1 MTRAIGEGVTV
12 PDEPRLFNDV
22 VEPSMRMRSRQGA
35 SVLITIAI
43 ETCVIATLVAIPL
56 MAIEIVPVPSQMI
69 GAFIA
74 APAPPPPPAA
84 PPSPPS
90 PEPSRPEPAP
100 VEPAVVEPGPT
111 FVPTEAPVGVAP
123 EVPVDNSFERGAAG
137 VPRGTGSPDGVPG
150 GFGDVLR
157 PPPLAPVPPPRDP
170 VPVGGRIDPPRKV
183 RDVAPVYP
191 VVAVQSRTDGR
202 VIVEATIGVDGRVT
216 NTRVLQGHP
225 LLVDAAVTAVSQW
238 EFTPT
243 LLNGEP
249 IPVLM
254 SVTVW
259 FRLR

>member
-1 MTRAIGEGVTV
+1 MQRMDTVSRSSGTLCLALALCAALPSYALAQEKFGGSGTAPLIGFQFRLGYHPGV
-12 PDEPRLFNDV
+12 RRY
-22 VEPSMRMRSRQGA
+22 VEPA
-35 SVLITIAI
+35 
-43 ETCVIATLVAIPL
+43 
-56 MAIEIVPVPSQMI
+56 
-69 GAFIA
+69 
-74 APAPPPPPAA
+74 APPPPPAA